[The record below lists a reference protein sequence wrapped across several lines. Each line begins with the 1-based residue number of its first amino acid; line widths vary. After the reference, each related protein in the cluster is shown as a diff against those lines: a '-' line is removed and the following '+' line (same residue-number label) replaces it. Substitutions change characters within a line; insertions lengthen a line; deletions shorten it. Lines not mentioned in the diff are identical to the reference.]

1 MLDIEAAS
9 GTLAVLGFATM
20 QLRDLHAVHTG
31 RPVSGQRYH
40 LAIQRSTVA
49 LHVATNAGWL
59 LYGWLRPDMYVLLA
73 NAVYAV
79 TNLFLCVSP
88 RVMRV

>member
-49 LHVATNAGWL
+49 LHVAGHARMTDL
-59 LYGWLRPDMYVLLA
+59 DRQPPPLTPSYTHTHTHTPKH
-73 NAVYAV
+73 
-79 TNLFLCVSP
+79 P
-88 RVMRV
+88 